1 MKLFDRDLSWLSYNS
16 RILQEA
22 ACKSNLLGERLKF
35 ISIADSNL
43 KKFISERYFPFLN
56 FSNDNSEKKLNKL
69 NKKISKQFAE
79 SGQIL
84 SDIFISLKN
93 LGIEICAVEQ
103 LDEIQ
108 LKYLNEWFRLKIKP
122 ILHPQ
127 FLTSDNIVL
136 SFKNEQIYLF
146 VELTF
151 HEEKGNAI
159 IEIPLSKSDRFIEIP
174 TTNSKSVYV
183 LAESVIRFYLPEL
196 FIGHEIPS
204 TCLFETIS
212 GNEFYSI
219 NESLASSKQIEENN
233 QPIRSYFLFDKK
245 NIPKE
250 IIKSLFKKTQGNS
263 KAVSNKNSFLALGDF
278 IELGKRLSIEM
289 KDTPLTPELHTLD
302 KVNSILNSINKND
315 HLLYFPYHS
324 SNILINLLKEATT
337 SSSVTKIFITLY
349 SADSHSLLV
358 ENLIIAAA
366 NGIQVFAYLEIK
378 SSESEEDNVKLANKL
393 EIGGVKVCRN
403 FPGLKINA
411 KTILIEEET
420 TKIIKRTVLLNTG
433 NFNKTTAN
441 RSTDIAILTSNKTIA
456 QDIANFFDALQLH
469 SIDNF
474 KPTAIAFSPYNFR
487 LVFSKEIQKCI
498 AKAQQNIATKIILKI
513 NNLEDEKIIQEL
525 YEAAQAGVKIEI
537 IVRTICC
544 MKPKENIRIIS
555 IVDRFLEHAHI
566 FYFSCGEEE
575 AMYTTSGDLMSSNLN
590 RQMEFLLPIINPVHR
605 KQLSEILQ
613 LQLKDNVK
621 ARIIDNKQKN
631 KFEKAKINESEIRS
645 QLEIQKYFSQK
656 KI

>member
-151 HEEKGNAI
+151 HQEKGNAI

-278 IELGKRLSIEM
+278 IELGERLSIEM

-378 SSESEEDNVKLANKL
+378 SSESEEDNVKL
-393 EIGGVKVCRN
+393 
-403 FPGLKINA
+403 
-411 KTILIEEET
+411 
-420 TKIIKRTVLLNTG
+420 
-433 NFNKTTAN
+433 
-441 RSTDIAILTSNKTIA
+441 SNK
-456 QDIANFFDALQLH
+456 
-469 SIDNF
+469 
-474 KPTAIAFSPYNFR
+474 
-487 LVFSKEIQKCI
+487 
-498 AKAQQNIATKIILKI
+498 
-513 NNLEDEKIIQEL
+513 
-525 YEAAQAGVKIEI
+525 
-537 IVRTICC
+537 
-544 MKPKENIRIIS
+544 
-555 IVDRFLEHAHI
+555 
-566 FYFSCGEEE
+566 
-575 AMYTTSGDLMSSNLN
+575 
-590 RQMEFLLPIINPVHR
+590 
-605 KQLSEILQ
+605 
-613 LQLKDNVK
+613 
-621 ARIIDNKQKN
+621 
-631 KFEKAKINESEIRS
+631 
-645 QLEIQKYFSQK
+645 
-656 KI
+656 